1 MKDIVR
7 LEAASASSNA
17 SARLYAPPQVAVPQ
31 GQAGQRSSGPHD
43 TVSVSSAAQS
53 LSERAA
59 AMGEGAS
66 TERLASLQALV
77 LADTL
82 EIDLHGIADHLLGD
96 MSRE

>member
-17 SARLYAPPQVAVPQ
+17 SARLYAPPMAPASH
-31 GQAGQRSSGPHD
+31 GQAGQRSTGPQD
-43 TVSVSSAAQS
+43 KVSVSPAAQS

-66 TERLASLQALV
+66 TERLASLRELV
-77 LADTL
+77 LSDSL